1 MSVYAIYQNK
11 NYPVNIR
18 GQVLR
23 LKCVYKNNGFQELID
38 LAGNKH
44 KDIFIKEVSFD
55 DVELVY
61 ELKINAIFK
70 GKEFETYGVDTS
82 TLENNYILLFSKEYE
97 DVNNYGFI
105 KHEQFVYQKEA
116 KLEDIDSLVEIKKPI
131 LKWENQPESRK
142 TIPSN
147 KIQEYLRTTKNA

>member
-18 GQVLR
+18 EQVLHIIS
-23 LKCVYKNNGFQELID
+23 KYKNNGFQELNDI
-38 LAGNKH
+38 AGNKH
-44 KDIFIKEVSFD
+44 DDIFIKEVTLD

-61 ELKINAIFK
+61 ELKINAVYN
-70 GKEFETYGVDTS
+70 GREFETNGVDSS
-82 TLENNYILLFSKEYE
+82 TLEKNYILLFSMDYE

-105 KHEQFVYQKEA
+105 KHEQFVYQKEV

-147 KIQEYLRTTKNA
+147 KIQEYLS